1 MEFFEAFFCHQS
13 SVLID
18 GLRVTIEVSVL
29 SIIFSFLI
37 GGLAGVLRFT
47 NIPFF
52 SKIFRCSDRCDSKP
66 AVAADYFLHV
76 LCIAADRYSFQYFLV
91 CSCGIDDF

>member
-1 MEFFEAFFCHQS
+1 MEFFEAFSAINLRF
-13 SVLID
+13 LID

-52 SKIFRCSDRCDSKP
+52 SKILGVVIDVIRNLPLLLIIFFT
-66 AVAADYFLHV
+66 YF
-76 LCIAADRYSFQYFLV
+76 ALV